1 MSCDWSRRH
10 RSPRLSYFGAHHLN
24 KNKISGGSN
33 SSLLWKPGSLI
44 NIERP
49 AMEGKFW
56 KFPRRYW
63 ASESEIEACIREL
76 REETGLVAKTRDFIH
91 ISTVAPDSGIISGA
105 VAIYVANVS
114 NTATKS
120 KPELGISGSKFFPVS
135 EVLKLIEQ
143 KQILDSY
150 SQVAIFKSLTQGQ
163 LSIWLP
169 LWQALTKLISIQKWA
184 EVK

>member
-1 MSCDWSRRH
+1 MRIKSKNLITQNQLFSVFLCHVIDHDGIEVRDYLILE
-10 RSPRLSYFGAHHLN
+10 PNHLN
-24 KNKISGGSN
+24 KNKISGVAILPCYEN
-33 SSLLWKPGSLI
+33 QVALI

-56 KFPRRYW
+56 EIPHGGIEPG
-63 ASESEIEACIREL
+63 ESEIEACIREL

-163 LSIWLP
+163 LSI
-169 LWQALTKLISIQKWA
+169 
-184 EVK
+184 